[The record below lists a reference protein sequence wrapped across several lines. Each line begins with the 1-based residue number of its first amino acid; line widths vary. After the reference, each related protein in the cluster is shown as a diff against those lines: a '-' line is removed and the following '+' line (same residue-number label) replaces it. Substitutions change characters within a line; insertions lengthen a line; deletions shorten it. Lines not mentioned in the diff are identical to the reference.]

1 MPSAGAVFPVT
12 MAPTCGAGLMGWLSA
27 SALTDSLEGP
37 TDSSQLLDRLHWLG
51 RYGKGPQLD
60 ELAARLRSTD
70 QWSAQLALGLSVG
83 WLLAGDGRAA
93 DRAFL
98 EADRLDPSLGL
109 LPDPWGLWR
118 STNPSDPDA
127 LEPMRPGPEAK
138 LVASFQRWRWL
149 EPEALLS
156 HWHEHASADWRWALT
171 PEGLDGLALLVRH
184 RQALDQSFETFL
196 VQLVPEAE
204 IAADPGQALR
214 FWGYLCDLWPDWAYA
229 RLKAADLALT
239 RGQLEQAGLW
249 LEQAPEADQANA
261 WFWDLRARQALAT
274 GHSRQ
279 ALDHWGEAVRRALAG
294 NEAGDQGPPDGEAQ
308 KLAELFRQRRREAR
322 RGPALLEARSLLER
336 GHAAEAR
343 LLLEHLLEQ
352 DPQWQPLRTLHDEAL
367 QAAEAESSAG
377 FPGEAATAPIERFAA
392 LLDRAAARHGIPL
405 PPPATE
411 TDTSPEVAQ
420 QQLDRFASALSAAEG
435 RLALS
440 A

>member
-1 MPSAGAVFPVT
+1 
-12 MAPTCGAGLMGWLSA
+12 MGWLSA
-27 SALTDSLEGP
+27 SVLSAPLDGP
-37 TDSSQLLDRLHWLG
+37 ADSSQLLDRLHWLG
-51 RYGKGPQLD
+51 RYGDGLQLD
-60 ELAARLRSTD
+60 ELAARLRPTE
-70 QWSAQLALGLSVG
+70 QWTAQLALRLSVS

-118 STNPSDPDA
+118 SNPPFDPEA
-127 LEPMRPGPEAK
+127 PEPVQPGPEAK

-184 RQALDQSFETFL
+184 RQALDQSLEGLL

-204 IAADPGQALR
+204 IAADPGQAMR
-214 FWGYLCDLWPDWAYA
+214 FWGFLCDIWPDWAYA

-294 NEAGDQGPPDGEAQ
+294 NEAGNEAGDQGPADGEAE

-322 RGPALLEARSLLER
+322 RGPALLEARSLLNR
-336 GHAAEAR
+336 GQVAEAR
-343 LLLEHLLEQ
+343 FLLEHLLEQ
-352 DPQWQPLRTLHDEAL
+352 DPQWQPLRVLHDQAL

-377 FPGEAATAPIERFAA
+377 SPGKPATAPIDRFAA
-392 LLDRAAARHGIPL
+392 LLDRAAARHGIAL
-405 PPPATE
+405 PPPAPE
-411 TDTSPEVAQ
+411 TDPSPEAAQ
-420 QQLDRFASALSAAEG
+420 QHLDRFARALSAAEA
-435 RLALS
+435 RLAL
-440 A
+440 AA